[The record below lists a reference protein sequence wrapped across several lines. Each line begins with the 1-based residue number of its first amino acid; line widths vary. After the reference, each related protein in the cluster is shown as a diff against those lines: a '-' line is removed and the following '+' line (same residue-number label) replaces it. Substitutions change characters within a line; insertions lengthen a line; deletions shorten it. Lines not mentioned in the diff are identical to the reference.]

1 MAGPMLTEAPFEP
14 ILPPAG
20 RGGGSTKPGARRD
33 AGGVLE
39 SEASGRG
46 RGGGPCLGDGAA
58 VDSYNAIK
66 FSSSSSYR
74 ALYPSE

>member
-33 AGGVLE
+33 AGGVLK

-46 RGGGPCLGDGAA
+46 RGGGPCLGDGCCRP
-58 VDSYNAIK
+58 K
-66 FSSSSSYR
+66 PTGEQRR
-74 ALYPSE
+74 AT